1 MCPSFLPRPETQTD
15 EDGNTTEATEEET
28 TAAWEDG
35 QALVKEYYN
44 IAPTIVNR
52 INRQDNAEEIYGGI
66 WDSWLSGCVHLIEAG
81 EKEACREKYMDMV
94 YELKERYMA

>member
-1 MCPSFLPRPETQTD
+1 M
-15 EDGNTTEATEEET
+15 
-28 TAAWEDG
+28 
-35 QALVKEYYN
+35 
-44 IAPTIVNR
+44 NR
-52 INRQDNAEEIYGGI
+52 INKRDNAEEIYGGI